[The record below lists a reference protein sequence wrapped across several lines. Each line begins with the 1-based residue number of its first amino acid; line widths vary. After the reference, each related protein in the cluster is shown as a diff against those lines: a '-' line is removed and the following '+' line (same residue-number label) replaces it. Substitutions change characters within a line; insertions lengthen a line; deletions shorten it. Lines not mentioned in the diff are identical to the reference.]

1 MPVAIALSI
10 KGVFMTVTELQEG
23 DRYFDLSDKD
33 PEIAETLYQELKDFV
48 SSPFLMPDGTFR
60 VAVPHEEVA
69 A

>member
-23 DRYFDLSDKD
+23 DRYFDLSPMD
-33 PEIAETLYQELKDFV
+33 PEMAETIYQELKDFV
-48 SSPFLMPDGTFR
+48 NSPFLMPDGTFR

>member
-1 MPVAIALSI
+1 
-10 KGVFMTVTELQEG
+10 MTVTELQEG

-33 PEIAETLYQELKDFV
+33 SETAEMLYQELKDFV
-48 SSPFLMPDGTFR
+48 NSPFLMPDGTFR